1 MGFPAS
7 EQMLRYL
14 RNKNTFSPDQRAP
27 QSMEQVLAPRMGLE
41 TFAPPIP
48 RVAAPIVEE
57 MPQPTFSSQTKSPRA
72 TPQADKF
79 IEASNQELPQRKK
92 PGIWRKI
99 GASFSR
105 PDEQEAVLYG
115 SEYANAMKDRKI
127 RLGEL
132 GTSAERED
140 QVNSM
145 RSLEEYRDATTED
158 RSERTAI
165 AEARLNGGKSEI
177 DGSGNLFV
185 LTQDGKVRYLGVSK
199 MSEAEKIQAEL
210 KGDLTKIDAQRS
222 AALQRI
228 AAAGAQRILN
238 TQEQGAQ
245 QRLNIAAR
253 GQNAGLV
260 PIAIQNRI
268 TELRSRNPELGR
280 RITINEDTG
289 EIEFNNGDFW
299 NKLPDMDSATKEAIL
314 NHLFD
319 GTELPEMIAR
329 PPRRRNV
336 FDQATPPT
344 VPQNAPV
351 APSSAA
357 PPQSITPSA
366 APVTPTRPVAVPPQE
381 GRVMPV
387 APGAANSPAT
397 AQGMSNRPTGPV
409 VTPIPITPPGRPSAF
424 TRPENQ
430 PPQEIPDQ
438 SLPPFDPNVQ
448 PAKGSPNERKVT
460 GGKNENQWRQEAML
474 ELKKQGIVINEETI
488 KIASERLKKAANA
501 TAK

>member
-27 QSMEQVLAPRMGLE
+27 ESMEQVLAPRMGLE

-289 EIEFNNGDFW
+289 EIEFNNGDWW
-299 NKLPDMDSATKEAIL
+299 NKVPDMDSATKEAIL

-344 VPQNAPV
+344 VPGPPAPNAAPAQDNV
-351 APSSAA
+351 APAS
-357 PPQSITPSA
+357 
-366 APVTPTRPVAVPPQE
+366 VTPTRPVAVPPPSQ
-381 GRVMPV
+381 GGMSNRPTAPAAV
-387 APGAANSPAT
+387 APTS
-397 AQGMSNRPTGPV
+397 QGMSNRPTGPV

-430 PPQEIPDQ
+430 PPQEVPDQ
-438 SLPPFDPNVQ
+438 SLPPFDPNMV
-448 PAKGSPNERKVT
+448 PGRGSPNERKIT
-460 GGKNENQWRQEAML
+460 KGLNENQWRQRAMD
-474 ELKKQGIVINEETI
+474 ELKKQGKVINEQTI
-488 KIASERLKKAANA
+488 KIVSERLKAANA